1 VYPARVKEFEVRV
14 VAVPETIDCVA
25 VDGDP
30 EPSFALNVTVLEFAF
45 QTGYRFNVVFE
56 AKEIVA

>member
-1 VYPARVKEFEVRV
+1 MYPARVKEFDVSV

-45 QTGYRFNVVFE
+45 HTGYRFKVVFE
-56 AKEIVA
+56 VIEMVA